1 MKIVI
6 NSDYGGYSLSDMAIL
21 KYAELKGIVLVKD
34 VEASSEWISAF
45 FLPDGSYFD
54 EFDIARNDVYLV
66 QTLELLGEHA
76 QGARSELKI
85 VEIPDDV
92 EWQVEYNDG
101 LEWVA
106 EKHRTWY

>member
-6 NSDYGGYSLSDMAIL
+6 NRDYGGYSLSDMAIL

-34 VEASSEWISAF
+34 VEASSEWINAF
-45 FLPDGSYFD
+45 FLPDGLYFD

-66 QTLELLGEHA
+66 QAVELLGEHA